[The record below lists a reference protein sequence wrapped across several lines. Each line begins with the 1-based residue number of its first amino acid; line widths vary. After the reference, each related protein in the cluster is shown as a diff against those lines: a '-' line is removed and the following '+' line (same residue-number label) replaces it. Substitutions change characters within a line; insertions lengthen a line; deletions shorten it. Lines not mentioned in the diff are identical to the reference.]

1 MEEKRLSEF
10 LKENGAYE
18 SFIENCLNDEDTLQ
32 YVVDYNLSNIG
43 IFMGF
48 IWKATSEGED
58 YWSKICDKLGEL
70 NIRYDMDEILYK
82 EYEKRNMKESS
93 EQNPIT
99 KDIVE
104 NDEEVKTE
112 SPLLTL
118 NDLRDV
124 GLSEKG
130 LLENGYSEEDLRKE
144 PYEEYLKRKFET
156 NIGQYEVLFKE
167 KKSNDW
173 MFCYRPNDLSWGKDW
188 DYKLIKKEHK
198 EIFETYIKDRNI
210 KIEFTNKVSK
220 DININIEFTN
230 KVSKDAD
237 IKTIWYVEED
247 LIENYYEEY
256 TYRIVVKEFKPFTL
270 NIEVNTVDEAKS
282 LWNRFNLG
290 YVSLCEAMQSEHY
303 EVEFKNRLNEYKY
316 WKQIDNLLKD
326 LGEEPDVKR

>member
-104 NDEEVKTE
+104 NDAEITKQKFQTI
-112 SPLLTL
+112 TL
-118 NDLRDV
+118 DGIEYNLIPKEISV
-124 GLSEKG
+124 GYIMNWYDKDMKAETT
-130 LLENGYSEEDLRKE
+130 
-144 PYEEYLKRKFET
+144 EEYLKRKFGE
-156 NIGQYEVLFKE
+156 GKGKYEVLFKE
-167 KKSNDW
+167 KKSKDW
-173 MFCYRPNDLSWGKDW
+173 MFCYCPQLLSWREDW
-188 DYKLIKKEHK
+188 EYKLIKK
-198 EIFETYIKDRNI
+198 NI
-210 KIEFTNKVSK
+210 K
-220 DININIEFTN
+220 
-230 KVSKDAD
+230 
-237 IKTIWYVEED
+237 
-247 LIENYYEEY
+247 
-256 TYRIVVKEFKPFTL
+256 
-270 NIEVNTVDEAKS
+270 KS
-282 LWNRFNLG
+282 LKHILKIEI
-290 YVSLCEAMQSEHY
+290 L
-303 EVEFKNRLNEYKY
+303 KLKL
-316 WKQIDNLLKD
+316 QIMFQKMLI
-326 LGEEPDVKR
+326 

>member
-104 NDEEVKTE
+104 NGEEDKVEDSKQEFQT
-112 SPLLTL
+112 LTL
-118 NDLRDV
+118 NGIEYSLIPKEISV
-124 GLSEKG
+124 GYIMNWYDKDMKAETT
-130 LLENGYSEEDLRKE
+130 
-144 PYEEYLKRKFET
+144 EEYLKRKFEEG
-156 NIGQYEVLFKE
+156 NGRYEVLFKE

-173 MFCYRPNDLSWGKDW
+173 SFCYRPNDLAWRKDW
-188 DYKLIKKEHK
+188 EYKLIKK
-198 EIFETYIKDRNI
+198 NI
-210 KIEFTNKVSK
+210 K
-220 DININIEFTN
+220 
-230 KVSKDAD
+230 
-237 IKTIWYVEED
+237 
-247 LIENYYEEY
+247 
-256 TYRIVVKEFKPFTL
+256 
-270 NIEVNTVDEAKS
+270 KS
-282 LWNRFNLG
+282 LK
-290 YVSLCEAMQSEHY
+290 H
-303 EVEFKNRLNEYKY
+303 
-316 WKQIDNLLKD
+316 LLKIEI
-326 LGEEPDVKR
+326 LKLKLQIMFQKMLI